1 MKLTLLPVLFALG
14 MASFNLA
21 HADVQTLDPVV
32 TPHDPALERLTLDGP
47 SRFEER
53 ELSIADATNLL
64 KSTEGQ
70 AWRIRAVQAPACESG
85 IHRNKSAL
93 KYCRQ
98 IRTNCSKASV
108 FARKH
113 GLHAACSALYTQTK
127 VLLTNDAPPVKG
139 VPVEHDA
146 TAKTGHSKRRLH
158 KAHPVRKPAA
168 AH

>member
-14 MASFNLA
+14 MASCNLA
-21 HADVQTLDPVV
+21 HADVLTLDPAV
-32 TPHDPALERLTLDGP
+32 TPHDPALERVTPDAP

-53 ELSIADATNLL
+53 ELSIADATSLL
-64 KSTEGQ
+64 GSTEGQ
-70 AWRIRAVQAPACESG
+70 AWRIRAVQAPACAGG
-85 IHRNKSAL
+85 IHKTKSAV

-146 TAKTGHSKRRLH
+146 TAKTGHFKRQLH
-158 KAHPVRKPAA
+158 NAHPVRKPAA